1 MTEDPVNI
9 RDFRHETSPGQGMNW
24 KLKGYQIDIFGSRPP
39 LKAGHL
45 YQIITIA
52 SNKNPFV
59 KSFLKAKGLKRR
71 TAFNLVT
78 YDYDAGEFS

>member
-1 MTEDPVNI
+1 M
-9 RDFRHETSPGQGMNW
+9 
-24 KLKGYQIDIFGSRPP
+24 DIFGSRPP

-45 YQIITIA
+45 YQIITIT

-59 KSFLKAKGLKRR
+59 KSFLKTKGLKRR

-78 YDYDAGEFS
+78 YDYDARRFS